1 MAAAHTTASASAP
14 QAPRWFGGIDE
25 NGLGPRLGP
34 LVVTGVLAR
43 ADTEAAAREVQGP
56 AAQLFDGLL
65 GDSKRLVGFG
75 HSALGE
81 AWARVLCRHQ
91 GIEVN
96 GPAALVRALL
106 LDRVDLL
113 QRDCPDSA
121 RPLCWRAAADGDDGA
136 ERFEADG
143 DLLAQVDALHGALA
157 SRGIHLA
164 LARSVIVCT
173 QKLNAARDEGRTR
186 LDLDL
191 EAMERL
197 FLAMR
202 DRAGRALSVHCG
214 KVGGLTFYAPRFRHV
229 RIDALGI
236 ARETQP
242 LSCYRSGGAELSFV
256 LDAEPKHQL
265 VALASLVGKWLR
277 DLFMNRLLAH
287 LRRGHPDWPLA
298 SGYNDPITKRL
309 IALSEISR
317 RAQAIP
323 DACFLRR

>member
-1 MAAAHTTASASAP
+1 MRQTSPSDP
-14 QAPRWFGGIDE
+14 RAPRWFGGIDE

-34 LVVTGVLAR
+34 LIVTGVLAR
-43 ADTEAAAREVQGP
+43 AETEPASREVQGP
-56 AAQLFDGLL
+56 AAHLFDALL

-96 GPAALVRALL
+96 SPDALVRALSI
-106 LDRVDLL
+106 DPIDLL
-113 QRDCPDSA
+113 QRCCPKSA
-121 RPLCWRAAADGDDGA
+121 RPLCWPELSGGPETEA
-136 ERFEADG
+136 RFEADG
-143 DLLAQVDALHGALA
+143 ELLDRVDALHGALA
-157 SRGIHLA
+157 SHGIHLL
-164 LARSVIVCT
+164 LAKSAIVCT

-186 LDLDL
+186 LDVDL

-202 DRAGRALSVHCG
+202 DRVGHRLRVHCG
-214 KVGGLTFYAPRFRHV
+214 KVGGLTFYASRFRHV

-236 ARETQP
+236 LKETQA
-242 LSCYRSGGAELSFV
+242 LSAYRSAGAEICFV

-277 DLFMNRLLAH
+277 DHFMNRLLAH

-298 SGYNDPITKRL
+298 SGYNDPVTKKL
-309 IALSEISR
+309 IALSEIGR
-317 RAQAIP
+317 RVQAIP

>member
-1 MAAAHTTASASAP
+1 MIDTSPSDA

-34 LVVTGVLAR
+34 LIVTGVLAR
-43 ADTEAAAREVQGP
+43 AETEAAAREVQGP
-56 AAQLFDGLL
+56 AARAFDALL

-91 GIEVN
+91 GIEADS
-96 GPAALVRALL
+96 PDALVRALS
-106 LDRVDLL
+106 LDPIDLL
-113 QRDCPDSA
+113 RRDCPKSA
-121 RPLCWRAAADGDDGA
+121 WPLCWREAAGGSEGE
-136 ERFEADG
+136 ERFEANDE
-143 DLLAQVDALHGALA
+143 LIARIDALHGALA
-157 SRGIHLA
+157 ARGIHLA
-164 LARSVIVCT
+164 LARSVVACT
-173 QKLNAARDEGRTR
+173 RKLNAARDEGLTR
-186 LDLDL
+186 LDVDLD
-191 EAMERL
+191 AMERL

-202 DRAGRALSVHCG
+202 DRVGRRLRVHCG
-214 KVGGLTFYAPRFRHV
+214 KVGGLTFYAARFRRV

-236 ARETQP
+236 LKETQAQ
-242 LSCYRSGGAELSFV
+242 SAYRSGGAEICFV
-256 LDAEPKHQL
+256 LDAEPRHQL

-298 SGYNDPITKRL
+298 SGYNDPVTKKL
-309 IALSEISR
+309 IALSESVR
-317 RAQAIP
+317 RADAIP